1 MFVFVSEYLSKTNR
15 NTNLNSNQFYIR
27 VRTLGFRVRAM
38 VWVRLLF
45 GSLVFGKFLVVFG
58 RFW

>member
-1 MFVFVSEYLSKTNR
+1 
-15 NTNLNSNQFYIR
+15 
-27 VRTLGFRVRAM
+27 M